1 MNRLDEFIKKMYSL
15 KYFMGLPVRKNHL
28 FSSHESRNVSYRP
41 DILAPSLKM
50 DFMANFSLVQPLS
63 QQDKFHLTTL
73 EAALEH
79 IKTLKIS
86 TDQGMN

>member
-1 MNRLDEFIKKMYSL
+1 MINLASMASKTPVTTDEL
-15 KYFMGLPVRKNHL
+15 LPWL
-28 FSSHESRNVSYRP
+28 IQALGDCQIYT
-41 DILAPSLKM
+41 LYAQM